1 MKAILLIILVML
13 QFCLVLLEAKAKDFK
28 QFETPIMEKSVI
40 VTDTGFYPEK
50 VVVYSGTKIKLF
62 VTATTERPSCLVVSD
77 QNIFLPASRGEV
89 TETEVYFEGTGEFV
103 FHCPTGK
110 IKGKFVVLEH
120 PKERRARVQR
130 EVASR
135 RKVKVWAPRDQ

>member
-1 MKAILLIILVML
+1 LKAILLIILVML

-62 VTATTERPSCLVVSD
+62 VTAT
-77 QNIFLPASRGEV
+77 PASRGEV